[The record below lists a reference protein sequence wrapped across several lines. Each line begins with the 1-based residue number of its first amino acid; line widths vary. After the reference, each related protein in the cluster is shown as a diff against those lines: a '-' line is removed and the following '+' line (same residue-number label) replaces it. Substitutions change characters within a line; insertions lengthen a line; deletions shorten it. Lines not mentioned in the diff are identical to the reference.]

1 MFLKPARILEI
12 GSGSGQHAVHMA
24 AALPHLTWQPTDQG
38 EYFASLLENI
48 ERLAPLNVSPPLYLD
63 IATSVFPPT
72 DHIYAANVVHIM
84 PAALLPSLFRGAASA
99 LPTGGK
105 LCFYGP
111 FKYLGEFTAESNAT
125 FDEWLKA
132 RNPLSGIRDIE
143 TLQARAEAQGF
154 HLLSD
159 TPMPANNQL
168 LVFTKQ

>member
-1 MFLKPARILEI
+1 MHLAT
-12 GSGSGQHAVHMA
+12 
-24 AALPHLTWQPTDQG
+24 ALPHLTWQPTDQG
-38 EYFASLLENI
+38 EYFAGLVENI

-63 IATSVFPPT
+63 IATSDFPPT

-84 PAALLPSLFRGAASA
+84 PAALLAPLFRGAASA
-99 LPTGGK
+99 MPRGGK

-111 FKYLGEFTAESNAT
+111 FKYLGEFTADSNAT

-143 TLQARAEAQGF
+143 TLQASAQSQGF
-154 HLLSD
+154 RLMSD